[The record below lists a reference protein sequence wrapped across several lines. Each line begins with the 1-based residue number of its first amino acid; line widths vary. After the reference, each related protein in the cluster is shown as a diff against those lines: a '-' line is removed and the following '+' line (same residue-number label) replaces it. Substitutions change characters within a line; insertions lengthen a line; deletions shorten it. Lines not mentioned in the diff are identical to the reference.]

1 MRKGTQ
7 MDREAARDKLLL
19 ATLPHVAFDGW
30 CGAALAAGAADAGMA
45 ESDVQRFFPGG
56 AGDMVAHF
64 SAWAD
69 ASMTDGLAGRDLTG
83 MRTRARVALALRLRL
98 EAVAPW
104 RETVR
109 RTLAWLALPGNAPL
123 GLRCA
128 WRSVDAVWYALGDN
142 SADFSFY
149 TRRALLAGVLS
160 ATALYWL
167 EDDSEGCSETWAFL
181 DRRIDDALSL
191 PALGARA
198 RRLASRL
205 PDPFR
210 ILRAARAGG
219 R

>member
-1 MRKGTQ
+1 

-30 CGAALAAGAADAGMA
+30 RGASLAAGAADAGMA
-45 ESDVQRFFPGG
+45 ESDVQRYFPGG
-56 AGDMVAHF
+56 ATDMVAHF

-69 ASMTDGLAGRDLTG
+69 ARMTDNLAGRDLSD
-83 MRTRARVALALRLRL
+83 MRTGARVALALRLRL

-123 GLRCA
+123 GMRCA
-128 WRSVDAVWYALGDN
+128 WRSVDAVWHALGDN

-149 TRRALLAGVLS
+149 SKRALLAGVLS

-167 EDDSEGCSETWAFL
+167 EDDSEDYAESWAFL
-181 DRRIDDALSL
+181 DRRLDEVLKL
-191 PALGARA
+191 PALGARVR
-198 RRLASRL
+198 RRLSKL

-210 ILRAARAGG
+210 ILRTVRAGG